1 MRAPMLLLSLTV
13 AGCTVGPDYVRPDV
27 DIPAGWRTAKADAE
41 DIANTAWWSLFE
53 DPVLDGLIRIALASN
68 KDVHLAAAR
77 IDEFAA
83 RIGIADAAARPQV
96 NFGASGAREGASA
109 EFPGGIP
116 DGLSRTN
123 EFYEATINVGWEL
136 DVWGRIRRAS
146 EAARSTRAAGGH
158 ASSRCHC
165 CNSNS
170 AAASR
175 MRFSRSSI

>member
-41 DIANTAWWSLFE
+41 DIANTAWWSLVE
-53 DPVLDGLIRIALASN
+53 DPVLDGLLRIALASN

-96 NFGASGAREGASA
+96 DFGASAAREGASA
-109 EFPGGIP
+109 GTCQPHLVQNRAWGGMTNPHFPQLP
-116 DGLSRTN
+116 RVTSM
-123 EFYEATINVGWEL
+123 
-136 DVWGRIRRAS
+136 
-146 EAARSTRAAGGH
+146 
-158 ASSRCHC
+158 SS
-165 CNSNS
+165 
-170 AAASR
+170 
-175 MRFSRSSI
+175 